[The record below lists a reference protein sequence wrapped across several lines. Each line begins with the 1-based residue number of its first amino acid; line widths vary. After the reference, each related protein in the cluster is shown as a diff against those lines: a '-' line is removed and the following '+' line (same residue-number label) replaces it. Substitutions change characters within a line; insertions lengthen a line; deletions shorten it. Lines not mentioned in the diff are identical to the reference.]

1 MVQGF
6 ERPNRGSS
14 VPPFD
19 PPKPSCTI
27 DGSAPDGL
35 PSRPHRPARPIGILG
50 VAQEPRHSPEPNI
63 MSSAPFVRIA
73 ELSSHAGQSVVV
85 RAWVTHVRSSG
96 KIAFAVLRDGTGIC
110 QSVFVKSQVTPEVWA
125 RFAELTTETSVEI
138 TGEARAEARAP
149 GGFEL
154 GVTELTVVGP
164 SPSDYP
170 IQPKEHGVDFLMD
183 HRHLWL
189 RSPRQ
194 QAILRI
200 RHEIEQAIHDFYY
213 ERGFIRVDTPILTA
227 AIGER
232 SGLFST
238 EYFDEGTAYLA
249 QTGQLYGEAAAA
261 ALGRIYT
268 FGPTFRA
275 EKSKTRRHL
284 SEFWMIEPEVAFNDS
299 DDNMRLQEDFVA
311 YLVRRCLDRRQPEL
325 KELERDTSKLDKVVT
340 PFVRL
345 DYGDAVSLL
354 QRKGSPVK
362 WGEDLGAEDES
373 LIVEDYDRPVFV
385 MNYPKEAKAF
395 YMKENPA
402 DPRTVLC
409 DDLLA
414 PEGYGEIIGGSQRED
429 DHDKLLARI
438 KEEGLPLDAYGWY
451 LDLRKYGTF
460 VHSGFGL
467 GLERT
472 VAWICGLQHIREAS
486 LFPRM
491 MYRLK
496 P

>member
-1 MVQGF
+1 MTRYSTIAGLKDNVSQPVTVQG
-6 ERPNRGSS
+6 
-14 VPPFD
+14 
-19 PPKPSCTI
+19 
-27 DGSAPDGL
+27 
-35 PSRPHRPARPIGILG
+35 
-50 VAQEPRHSPEPNI
+50 
-63 MSSAPFVRIA
+63 
-73 ELSSHAGQSVVV
+73 
-85 RAWVTHVRSSG
+85 WVTHVRSSG
-96 KIAFAVLRDGTGIC
+96 KVAFVVMRDGTGEMQAVI
-110 QSVFVKSQVTPEVWA
+110 VKSAVSPEAWATFGRLTHEASLSVTGDV
-125 RFAELTTETSVEI
+125 
-138 TGEARAEARAP
+138 RAEPRAP
-149 GGFEL
+149 GGYEL
-154 GVTELTVVGP
+154 GVSDLTLLGD
-164 SPSDYP
+164 SPIDYP
-170 IQPKEHGVDFLMD
+170 IQPKEHGVDFLLD

-194 QAILRI
+194 AAIARV
-200 RHEIEQAIHDFYY
+200 RHEVEQAIHDFFY
-213 ERGFIRVDTPILTA
+213 ERGFVRVDTPILTA

-284 SEFWMIEPEVAFNDS
+284 TEFWMIEPEMAFFDTN
-299 DDNMRLQEDFVA
+299 DNMRLQEDLVT
-311 YLVRRCLDRRQPEL
+311 YLVRRVLERRPQEL
-325 KELERDTSKLDKVVT
+325 TLLERDRAVLERVAP
-340 PFVRL
+340 PFPRI
-345 DYGDAVSLL
+345 DYSEAVQIL
-354 QRKGSPVK
+354 QAKGSAVQ

-373 LIVEDYDRPVFV
+373 LLVQDHRTPVFV
-385 MNYPKEAKAF
+385 CNYPKEAKAF

-409 DDLLA
+409 NDCLA
-414 PEGYGEIIGGSQRED
+414 PEGFGEIIGGSQRED

-438 KEEGLPLDAYGWY
+438 HEEKLPVDAYGWY
-451 LDLRKYGTF
+451 LDLRRYGTF

-472 VAWICGLQHIREAS
+472 VGWICGIPHIREVIA
-486 LFPRM
+486 FPRM
-491 MYRLK
+491 MHRLR